1 MSKSVISA
9 ASALLSA
16 SSLPACKL
24 EQDIGELQ
32 RAKER
37 DAPPLQQLKKSPP
50 MEDIGGLFQGLY
62 GMSTLS
68 GMTSP
73 TVRSS
78 VTFVPAVVKLR
89 IALYSSGIEY
99 VTRCLCRCYK

>member
-62 GMSTLS
+62 GKN
-68 GMTSP
+68 
-73 TVRSS
+73 TVRDYQPNSE
-78 VTFVPAVVKLR
+78 
-89 IALYSSGIEY
+89 IERNVRPSRGQAPY
-99 VTRCLCRCYK
+99 RVIQ

>member
-1 MSKSVISA
+1 
-9 ASALLSA
+9 
-16 SSLPACKL
+16 
-24 EQDIGELQ
+24 
-32 RAKER
+32 
-37 DAPPLQQLKKSPP
+37 

-89 IALYSSGIEY
+89 IALYSNDIEY
-99 VTRCLCRCYK
+99 VTRCLCRCTNEEHKRQVDREEHGWESGGENAQEGKGCL